1 MISSIH
7 VFKALADETRFKL
20 LTLLLSHDLC
30 VGALAR
36 HLGTSEA
43 AVSQH
48 LKQLREAGL
57 VKGVGDTESG
67 PKSDTLGEA
76 STGIRTDHYLDFR
89 HEGKGKESG
98 VRQF

>member
-1 MISSIH
+1 MNTS
-7 VFKALADETRFKL
+7 D
-20 LTLLLSHDLC
+20 
-30 VGALAR
+30 AR
-36 HLGTSEA
+36 KFLFDA
-43 AVSQH
+43 N
-48 LKQLREAGL
+48 
-57 VKGVGDTESG
+57 VGDTESG